1 MAPWLRLIG
10 WLACIVYA
18 SVPAFWLMVHPFAA
32 RWRQSRRSPYVL
44 LLPLWIVTWVVL
56 GAITAPWRDILLYS
70 SPLALIPAI
79 AILAIGIWL
88 YVHAAKEFSPQQ
100 LGGVPEIQTRSGQ
113 RLVTS
118 GIRERIRHPIYL
130 GHLCELAAWSIG
142 TGLAVCFALTALAIV
157 TGAVMIRKEDEEL
170 ERRFGDEYRVY
181 RQRVPAVL
189 PRL

>member
-1 MAPWLRLIG
+1 MAPWLRLMG

-18 SVPAFWLMVHPFAA
+18 SIPAFWLMVHPFAS

-44 LLPLWIVTWVVL
+44 LLPLWVSTWVVL
-56 GAITAPWRDILLYS
+56 GAITAPWRTVFLYS
-70 SPLALIPAI
+70 TPLALVPAI
-79 AILAIGIWL
+79 VILAMGIWL
-88 YVHAAKEFSPQQ
+88 YVHAAKEFTPQQ
-100 LGGVPEIQTRSGQ
+100 LGGVPEIQNRRGQ

-118 GIRERIRHPIYL
+118 GIRNRIRHPIYL

-142 TGLAVCFALTALAIV
+142 TGLAVCFALTAFAVV

-170 ERRFGDEYRVY
+170 ERRFGDEYRIY
-181 RQRVPAVL
+181 RQRVPAVV

>member
-88 YVHAAKEFSPQQ
+88 YVHASKEFSPQQ

-181 RQRVPAVL
+181 RQRVPA
-189 PRL
+189 